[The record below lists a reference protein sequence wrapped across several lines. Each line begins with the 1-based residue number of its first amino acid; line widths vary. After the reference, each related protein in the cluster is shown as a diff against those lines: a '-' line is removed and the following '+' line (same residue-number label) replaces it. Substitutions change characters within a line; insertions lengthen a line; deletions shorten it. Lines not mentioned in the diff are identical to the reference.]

1 MARVFTHSTSVLLAA
16 LTLGLTGCGGGDAS
30 SSSAP
35 APSTTATAGPT
46 ATSTAT
52 PSPTPAT
59 ATAPSAPS
67 PPPDAPTPPPTAT
80 GESQPGGGGDE
91 AAARV
96 PVAVTVGSDGS
107 VSPRQVDVPSF
118 LALELRVHN
127 RTGGPLN
134 VRWTASEPSGE
145 FTVPGGGTVT
155 RQVAGVK
162 RGLYRIEVESV
173 GVVTVMSGSQPGP

>member
-1 MARVFTHSTSVLLAA
+1 MARVFTHSTSALLAA
-16 LTLGLTGCGGGDAS
+16 LTLGLTACGGGDTS
-30 SSSAP
+30 SSTS
-35 APSTTATAGPT
+35 APSTTATEGPT

-67 PPPDAPTPPPTAT
+67 PPPDAPTPTATAT

-96 PVAVTVGSDGS
+96 PVAVTVGSDGT
-107 VSPRQVDVPSF
+107 VSPRQVNVPSF
-118 LALELRVHN
+118 LALELSVRN
-127 RTGGPLN
+127 RTGGPLK

-145 FTVPGGGTVT
+145 LTVPAGGTVT

-173 GVVTVMSGSQPGP
+173 GFVTVMSGSEPGP